1 MTTFTREERKIISA
15 AKKILLQKSR
25 QSSDLFESPQAV
37 KNYLQLHCAPL
48 ENEVFGIVMLDTKH
62 RLIGIKQ
69 LFTGT
74 IDGASVYPREIVK
87 ACLKANC
94 AALIIYHN
102 HPSGVVEPSRADEVL
117 TDRIKEALKL
127 VDVRLLDHFIVG
139 YEGILSF
146 AETGRI

>member
-37 KNYLQLHCAPL
+37 KNYLQLQCAPL